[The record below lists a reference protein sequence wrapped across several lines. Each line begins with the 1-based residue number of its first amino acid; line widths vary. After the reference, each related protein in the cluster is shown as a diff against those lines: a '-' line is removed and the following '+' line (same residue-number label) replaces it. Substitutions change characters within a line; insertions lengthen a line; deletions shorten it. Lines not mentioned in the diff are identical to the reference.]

1 MAMSGCT
8 CIAWCWKGPSV
19 SVHKPSAHEREGV
32 AISRT
37 RVGEVG
43 ELFGRSCEEGRGSVR
58 VSADAGCARE
68 QTKRQA
74 DALLQF
80 GWFDKWG
87 DASLVPRARCRRIQ
101 SSERSEIRTA
111 GLQNKGTGRE
121 GSRQSPSRSSARKQ
135 LQASREVENK
145 PRWGIL

>member
-1 MAMSGCT
+1 MILSWGSEKRRQHARTPG
-8 CIAWCWKGPSV
+8 K
-19 SVHKPSAHEREGV
+19 HKPNAMQSNSLTAGL
-32 AISRT
+32 
-37 RVGEVG
+37 VG
-43 ELFGRSCEEGRGSVR
+43 ELYGRSCEEGRGSVR
-58 VSADAGCARE
+58 VSADAGCARK

-121 GSRQSPSRSSARKQ
+121 GSRQSPSRSSACRQ

>member
-1 MAMSGCT
+1 MILSWGSEKRRQHARTPG
-8 CIAWCWKGPSV
+8 K
-19 SVHKPSAHEREGV
+19 HKPNAMQSNSLTAGL
-32 AISRT
+32 
-37 RVGEVG
+37 VG
-43 ELFGRSCEEGRGSVR
+43 ELYGRSCEEGRGSVR

-111 GLQNKGTGRE
+111 GLRQGNGKGGIA
-121 GSRQSPSRSSARKQ
+121 SVAKPLVCAQAIASKQ
-135 LQASREVENK
+135 RVENK